1 MSLSNWDVNAY
12 LCLLEKLPEDIVK
25 YMKVVKLTQDEHLLR
40 LEMEKMEKR
49 HKQLTKQLINI
60 CRAGFELAVICDN
73 TNGNSNPRIP
83 KRRRRRKYRHL
94 H

>member
-12 LCLLEKLPEDIVK
+12 LCLSEKLPEDIVK
-25 YMKVVKLTQDEHLLR
+25 YMKVVKLTQDGHLLR
-40 LEMEKMEKR
+40 LEIEKR
-49 HKQLTKQLINI
+49 HKQITKLCQS
-60 CRAGFELAVICDN
+60 GFDMVVNCDN